1 MVFALILTSMAWSCG
16 TTRSA
21 IRNQPPQ
28 IEYITPKA
36 YTDTIPAESTRIT
49 NTRVI
54 TQLYG
59 RVDTLYYKA
68 DISELRTYIDSL
80 NSENFATFKSWNRY
94 GELRDSVIL
103 ANIQLSKKLRN
114 SEQLLTK
121 TENDTTAIMKIPDM
135 FVLIGVIGFFVLAWK
150 GLFFI
155 IKRWLLSIKYHKLLK
170 HE

>member
-16 TTRSA
+16 ASRSA
-21 IRNQPPQ
+21 IRHQPPP
-28 IEYITPKA
+28 IEYIVPEKH
-36 YTDTIPAESTRIT
+36 TDSIPAESTRIT
-49 NTRVI
+49 NTKVV

-59 RVDTLYYKA
+59 RIDTLYYKA
-68 DISELRTYIDSL
+68 DISELRSYIDSL
-80 NSENFATFKSWNRY
+80 NSENFATFRSWNRY

-114 SEQLLTK
+114 SEKLLTK

-135 FVLIGVIGFFVLAWK
+135 FILIGVIGFFVLAWK

-155 IKRWLLSIKYHKLLK
+155 IKRWLLSIKYRKILK
-170 HE
+170 HG